1 MFDADVELEELGVTE
16 EVTVTEPELV
26 EVGDEVGDTE
36 AVADAVNVGDLE
48 DTADTVLGT
57 SEGDEDTVEVLD
69 TVDEAD
75 TEEDTDLDLVLV
87 MLTVALDDT
96 DVDDEDD
103 FEAWDAEAD
112 DEGVVEGVINADLVK
127 V

>member
-1 MFDADVELEELGVTE
+1 VFDADVELEELGVTE